1 MANAAEKQPHDVHA
15 IAAEAADLEA
25 QTEQFFDHALI
36 TDFQE
41 TPLTTLDDVL
51 EERREA
57 AERRERVQSRAKEV
71 RGRASIRRPD
81 LWLPSQCLLAAGWPT
96 AHPEA
101 DASPPQLLDE
111 EMSKRK
117 HERELKDLEEAITA
131 TQQPAPAVTGAASS
145 AGKREAQRRSAAAA
159 PAADAPTA
167 AEAESAVASATSSLP
182 FKLESAGTRAN
193 RDANP
198 YVLNLTEF
206 VSEGEATRQARE
218 LHAENELLRKC
229 LGDAKRPGA
238 FESYLR
244 SSRHTAL

>member
-57 AERRERVQSRAKEV
+57 AERRERVQSRAKE
-71 RGRASIRRPD
+71 
-81 LWLPSQCLLAAGWPT
+81 
-96 AHPEA
+96 
-101 DASPPQLLDE
+101 LLDE